1 MTLATSLETPK
12 RKEFKTYLRHRKLGG
27 LLRPHTERQPGQ
39 RDTMELVRLDV
50 VAGAVPSSKPPVRI
64 FLGTESDQYRA
75 ERVFIWSILQTRDP
89 TRIYEIYLM
98 KDIEGFDR
106 RSWKTGF
113 TNYRYAIP
121 TWAEGEG
128 RAIYNDTDQIYLSDP
143 AELFDTDMA
152 AAGVLAVDGRDTSV
166 MLIDCE
172 KMIAVWHFE
181 DARQGKRHRHFREA
195 MHNNDLWGQLPA
207 VWNARDAE
215 YVPGTSRLL
224 HFTTLQ
230 TQPWRPFPRELRYR
244 PNPDGEVWFDLERE
258 ADAARFTAFTKE
270 RPSRRF
276 GELLE
281 QYRILH
287 QTGERNLELVA
298 EETFNGKSLSRHIDD
313 IADLARRHGASDL
326 LDYGCGKAL
335 FYAPVPDEPETS
347 RLRRHPQLPGVTI
360 TCYDPGYEPF
370 AATYEGPFGGVVSTD
385 VLEHIPE
392 EDIGWVLNEIFGA
405 ARKFVYLVA
414 ACYPARKTLP
424 NGENAHCTL
433 CSAAWWR
440 GQMEVAAR
448 QYPNVQWTLCTVEK
462 ARLGK
467 HRRLHHGQGN
477 PS

>member
-1 MTLATSLETPK
+1 MRARAVRPPGG
-12 RKEFKTYLRHRKLGG
+12 RHAI
-27 LLRPHTERQPGQ
+27 ER
-39 RDTMELVRLDV
+39 VCLDV
-50 VAGAVPSSKPPVRI
+50 SAGAVPSAKPPVRI
-64 FLGTESDQYRA
+64 FLGTESTQYRA

-98 KDIEGFDR
+98 KDIQGFDR

-113 TNYRYAIP
+113 TNYRYAIS
-121 TWAEGEG
+121 TWAGGEG

-143 AELFDTDMA
+143 AELFDMDMA
-152 AAGVLAVDGRDTSV
+152 GAGVLAVDGRDTSV

-181 DARQGKRHRHFREA
+181 DARQGKRHRYFRDA
-195 MHNNDLWGQLPA
+195 MHNNALWGRLPS

-244 PNPDGEVWFDLERE
+244 PHPDGAVWFDMERA

-276 GELLE
+276 AELLE

-287 QTGERNLELVA
+287 QTGEPNLELDA
-298 EETFNGKSLSRHIDD
+298 EDTFSGKSLAPHIDA
-313 IADLARRHGASDL
+313 IADLARRHGAGDL

-335 FYAPVPDEPETS
+335 FYTHVPGEPETS
-347 RLRRHPQLPGVTI
+347 RLRRHHQLPGVII

-370 AATYEGPFGGVVSTD
+370 AAAYEGPFDGLVSTD
-385 VLEHIPE
+385 VLEHVPE
-392 EDIGWVLNEIFGA
+392 EDIGWVLNEVFGA

-424 NGENAHCTL
+424 NGENAHCTI
-433 CSAAWWR
+433 CRPAWWR

-448 QYPNVQWTLCTVEK
+448 QYPNVHWTLCTIEK
-462 ARLGK
+462 TRFGK
-467 HRRLHHGQGN
+467 HRRLHHGQGK